1 VSSEKHFTSKEN
13 NVINSIMKEM
23 VGVRLEKQL
32 KKLLQKQAD
41 TEERPLSNY
50 IRYIIID
57 WLRNQGIEY
66 PPQKK

>member
-1 VSSEKHFTSKEN
+1 MSSEKHFTSKEN
-13 NVINSIMKEM
+13 NVIVSIMKEM

>member
-1 VSSEKHFTSKEN
+1 MSSEKHFTSKEN

>member
-1 VSSEKHFTSKEN
+1 
-13 NVINSIMKEM
+13 MKEM